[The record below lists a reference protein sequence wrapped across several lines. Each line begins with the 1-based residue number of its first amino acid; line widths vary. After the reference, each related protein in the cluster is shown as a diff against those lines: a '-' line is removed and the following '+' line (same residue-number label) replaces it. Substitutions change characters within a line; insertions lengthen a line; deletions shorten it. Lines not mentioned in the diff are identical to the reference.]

1 MDIAALSMAMSQAS
15 VVQSASLQ
23 VMSITKDMAQ
33 QRRPAD
39 GRNVEVSACSSS
51 QSGWKSRSFGLVEI
65 QHVSSCNTH
74 CGKQNPNSS
83 NSNELKPFGLFF
95 F

>member
-33 QRRPAD
+33 QQGQQMAEMLKSMPAP
-39 GRNVEVSACSSS
+39 
-51 QSGWKSRSFGLVEI
+51 
-65 QHVSSCNTH
+65 H
-74 CGKQNPNSS
+74 PNLGGSLDLS
-83 NSNELKPFGLFF
+83 V
-95 F
+95 

>member
-33 QRRPAD
+33 QQGQQMTEMLKSVPAP
-39 GRNVEVSACSSS
+39 
-51 QSGWKSRSFGLVEI
+51 
-65 QHVSSCNTH
+65 H
-74 CGKQNPNSS
+74 PNLGGSLDLS
-83 NSNELKPFGLFF
+83 V
-95 F
+95 

>member
-33 QRRPAD
+33 QQGQQMKEMLKSVPAP
-39 GRNVEVSACSSS
+39 
-51 QSGWKSRSFGLVEI
+51 
-65 QHVSSCNTH
+65 H
-74 CGKQNPNSS
+74 PNLGGSLDLS
-83 NSNELKPFGLFF
+83 V
-95 F
+95 

>member
-33 QRRPAD
+33 QQGQQMAEMLKSMPAPHPNL
-39 GRNVEVSACSSS
+39 G
-51 QSGWKSRSFGLVEI
+51 RSFDLSV
-65 QHVSSCNTH
+65 
-74 CGKQNPNSS
+74 
-83 NSNELKPFGLFF
+83 
-95 F
+95 

>member
-33 QRRPAD
+33 QQGQQMTEMLKSVPAP
-39 GRNVEVSACSSS
+39 
-51 QSGWKSRSFGLVEI
+51 
-65 QHVSSCNTH
+65 H
-74 CGKQNPNSS
+74 PNLGGNLDLSV
-83 NSNELKPFGLFF
+83 
-95 F
+95 

>member
-33 QRRPAD
+33 QQGQQMTEMLKSVPAPHPNL
-39 GRNVEVSACSSS
+39 GRSLDLSV
-51 QSGWKSRSFGLVEI
+51 
-65 QHVSSCNTH
+65 
-74 CGKQNPNSS
+74 
-83 NSNELKPFGLFF
+83 
-95 F
+95 

>member
-33 QRRPAD
+33 QQGQQMAEMLKAMPAP
-39 GRNVEVSACSSS
+39 
-51 QSGWKSRSFGLVEI
+51 
-65 QHVSSCNTH
+65 H
-74 CGKQNPNSS
+74 PNLGGSLDLS
-83 NSNELKPFGLFF
+83 V
-95 F
+95 

>member
-33 QRRPAD
+33 RQGQQMAEMLKSVPAP
-39 GRNVEVSACSSS
+39 
-51 QSGWKSRSFGLVEI
+51 
-65 QHVSSCNTH
+65 H
-74 CGKQNPNSS
+74 PNLGGSLDLS
-83 NSNELKPFGLFF
+83 V
-95 F
+95 